1 MHTEQIINRLREKSE
16 KINSRAPLVERLRSI
31 PRFANLRVGELAEF
45 FALVKARR
53 WQIHHAAG
61 RHNIAV
67 QHRRRGGARGEGQP
81 DNELRRWTA
90 SSNMTLTISRAA
102 LGLHATGKLICAAT
116 IQEELGDLHI
126 SRNLIYDYLRTG
138 EQMGM
143 LRQVE
148 VDAGP
153 KSYTLTQKAEDLYL
167 DNLLSNVFNPV
178 TYEYVETMHEVYEA
192 LKFTAGR
199 PNSDLRSGDET
210 VLQKAIRLS
219 VVSDN

>member
-1 MHTEQIINRLREKSE
+1 MYTKQIINRLKEKNE
-16 KINSRAPLVERLRSI
+16 KINLRAPLVERLRSI
-31 PRFANLRVGELAEF
+31 PRFAGLQVEQLAEF

-67 QHRRRGGARGEGQP
+67 QHRRQGVAHGEGFP

-102 LGLHATGKLICAAT
+102 LTVHSKDKLICAAM
-116 IQEELGDLHI
+116 IQQELGDLHV
-126 SRNLIYDYLRTG
+126 SRNLIYDFLKTG

-143 LRQVE
+143 LLRVE
-148 VDAGP
+148 VVGGP
-153 KSYTLTQKAEDLYL
+153 KSYTFTQKAEDLYL
-167 DNLLSNVFNPV
+167 DNMLSNVFNPV

-199 PNSDLRSGDET
+199 PTSDFRSGDET